1 MIELQNGA
9 SIFCGA
15 CSYLDIYYI
24 DVDDERI
31 ELNDMNRMVAGTI
44 GAEKIKEVEIMRYDS
59 KGHLTGEIESLEE
72 LL

>member
-1 MIELQNGA
+1 MIEFTNGA

-44 GAEKIKEVEIMRYDS
+44 GTDKLNDVEVMRYNE
-59 KGHLTGEIESLEE
+59 KGFLTGEIENLKE